1 MGERQF
7 AQCARAWP
15 LWDKMVDGDGCDQ
28 VKSPFSCD
36 VDHNL
41 YGHFMARRRG
51 RKEGGPFLQGATV
64 DLQVLSSAEWRHWIG
79 LVVSIS
85 AFGSEGR
92 RFESTKG
99 YTPDRDMCAS
109 LLVRV
114 APHCKPSPG

>member
-1 MGERQF
+1 MRE
-7 AQCARAWP
+7 QCADM
-15 LWDKMVDGDGCDQ
+15 LISSSLTTD
-28 VKSPFSCD
+28 SL
-36 VDHNL
+36 H
-41 YGHFMARRRG
+41 
-51 RKEGGPFLQGATV
+51 
-64 DLQVLSSAEWRHWIG
+64 LSIHLLEWHWIG

>member
-1 MGERQF
+1 MVRSTVVVAEYQPLKMEAIF
-7 AQCARAWP
+7 AQCTFFAHKIPSPVIRE
-15 LWDKMVDGDGCDQ
+15 
-28 VKSPFSCD
+28 KSEPNNVCEMKNANNEFRYLEYYYC
-36 VDHNL
+36 
-41 YGHFMARRRG
+41 
-51 RKEGGPFLQGATV
+51 E
-64 DLQVLSSAEWRHWIG
+64 RHWIG